1 MYHCEFLTT
10 HFDRMPGNMSKMQAK
25 DCWYGAHCMNDKCRF
40 AHPPRAR
47 PSAVESSRPAGV
59 EMSRAQVLALERKQM
74 LDQFWRLFEAKFG
87 RIHARA

>member
-1 MYHCEFLTT
+1 MTKICLYHCEFLTT

-25 DCWYGAHCMNDKCRF
+25 DCWYGAHCMNEKCRF
-40 AHPPRAR
+40 AHPPR
-47 PSAVESSRPAGV
+47 AGV

-87 RIHARA
+87 KIHARA